1 MKRSG
6 WVTFSAV
13 VLIIAGV
20 MRIFDAIWAFRFK
33 GTVQDGLTQALFG
46 HTLKTYGWVW
56 LIVGIVLIVAGFLI
70 LAPTGIASE
79 VSRWIGV
86 VAAGALAITA
96 ATWLAYYP
104 VWTLVYIGISVM
116 VIYGL
121 LAHFEVEAPRRDPAE
136 LS

>member
-1 MKRSG
+1 VKRSG

-20 MRIFDAIWAFRFK
+20 MRIFDAIWAFRYK
-33 GTVQDGLTQALFG
+33 GTVVDGLNQALFG
-46 HTLKTYGWVW
+46 HSLKTYGWVW
-56 LIVGIVLIVAGFLI
+56 LVIGIVLIVAGFLVLI
-70 LAPTGIASE
+70 PRGIASE
-79 VSRWIGV
+79 VSRWIGI

-121 LAHFEVEAPRRDPAE
+121 SAHFEVEAPRRDPAE